1 MGRAQVVQAHASRL
15 DKDVRMKPV
24 LIKTNSDVGSQVI
37 VLGKPR
43 GNMRVGEYVAYKQNI
58 WQEVCQA
65 YASLASEHE
74 VMILEGAGS
83 PGEVN
88 LKAHD
93 IVNMKMAR
101 QAGARAV
108 LVGDIDRG
116 GVYASFIGHV
126 EVMDGWERDLL
137 AGFLVNRFRGDAS
150 LLEDAHAY
158 VRARTGLPVLGVVP
172 YLSDLGLPQEDS
184 VSFKAGLFA
193 SRRPEHAHVEVALID
208 LPHISNFT
216 DVEPFLIEED
226 VHLRIV
232 GGPDDLGRPD
242 AIILPGSKN
251 VPADLAFL
259 HDSGL
264 AGAICQAARTGVELV
279 GICGGF
285 QMLGRSV
292 HDPHGLEAG
301 PDATCVGLGL
311 LDLRTEL
318 ALDKTLTA
326 RQGVHLASGSPVHG
340 YEIHHGLSQGRGEP
354 VLEFTD
360 GGSCGTRAGE
370 DIWGCYLHGILDS
383 DPFRR
388 WWINRLR
395 RKKGLNPKKVGASY
409 DLEPALDRLANH
421 LRASLDLDSLYALLG
436 L

>member
-1 MGRAQVVQAHASRL
+1 
-15 DKDVRMKPV
+15 
-24 LIKTNSDVGSQVI
+24 
-37 VLGKPR
+37 
-43 GNMRVGEYVAYKQNI
+43 
-58 WQEVCQA
+58 VCQA
-65 YASLASEHE
+65 YASLASEYE

-88 LKAHD
+88 LKSHD
-93 IVNMKMAR
+93 IVNTKMAR
-101 QAGARAV
+101 HAGARTI

-116 GVYASFIGHV
+116 GVYASFIGHLD
-126 EVMDGWERDLL
+126 VMENWERDLL
-137 AGFLVNRFRGDAS
+137 AGFLVNRFRGDEN
-150 LLEDAHAY
+150 LLADAHAY
-158 VRARTGLPVLGVVP
+158 LLGRTGLPVLGVVP
-172 YLSDLGLPQEDS
+172 YLADLGLPQEDS
-184 VSFKAGLFA
+184 VGFKAGLFA
-193 SRRPEHAHVEVALID
+193 SRRPEHAHVEVVLID

-216 DVEPFLIEED
+216 DVEPLLVEED

-232 GGPDDLGRPD
+232 GSTDDLGRPD

-251 VPADLAFL
+251 VPADLTFL

-264 AGAICQAARTGVELV
+264 ARAICRAARTGVELV

-301 PDATCVGLGL
+301 AGATCTGLGL

-318 ALDKTLTA
+318 ARDKTLTA
-326 RQGVHLASGSPVHG
+326 RKGVHVASGCPVHG
-340 YEIHHGLSQGRGEP
+340 YEIHHGLSQGKGEP

-360 GGSCGTRAGE
+360 GGSCGIRTGE
-370 DIWGCYLHGILDS
+370 NIWGCYLHGILDS

-395 RKKGLNPKKVGASY
+395 QKKGLVPAHAGASY
-409 DLEPALDRLANH
+409 DLEPAFDRLADH
-421 LRASLDLDSLYALLG
+421 LRASIDLDSLYALLE